1 MRADYYAVG
10 PLVNPPTRL
19 IGDAREG
26 RPVPHVG
33 LPAKFAGPWRARG
46 RGLPVRARAEITGKY
61 AGKVCQGVQEGQG
74 ADAGAGVRASL
85 LEWG

>member
-33 LPAKFAGPWRARG
+33 LPAKFAGLWRARG
-46 RGLPVRARAEITGKY
+46 G
-61 AGKVCQGVQEGQG
+61 C
-74 ADAGAGVRASL
+74 
-85 LEWG
+85 